1 MDDREPIEIEL
12 FCPSCLNRFV
22 AGAQTPADEIIDR
35 MRDEG
40 PWYALANGA
49 SFEDMI
55 CSALLY
61 RGAIRCPD
69 CYEPV
74 LIREKTLGCLID
86 MLATYDDEKEESTPR
101 TTGPQSA

>member
-1 MDDREPIEIEL
+1 MDDHEPIEIEL
-12 FCPSCLNRFV
+12 FCPSCLSRFV
-22 AGAQTPADEIIDR
+22 AGPRTPADEIIDR

-40 PWYALANGA
+40 PWYALANGDT
-49 SFEDMI
+49 FEDMI

-69 CYEPV
+69 CYDPV

-86 MLATYDDEKEESTPR
+86 MFAAHDGERAESAPR
-101 TTGPQSA
+101 TGGPQPT